1 MALEDARPDRFD
13 GASAAEH
20 EPVKAL
26 DRKLLR
32 EVVRLRGQALTIAI
46 VVASGVACYIAL
58 QSAWRALY
66 QSRDLYYQT
75 NHFAEVFVHLER
87 APKSVAGQVS
97 ELPGVARAYPRIV
110 EQVRL
115 PMDDLISPARGDLIS
130 VPSTGRAPMNG
141 LVLRAGRNLEPG
153 RYDEVLLNEPFAK
166 AHGLEPGDHISAV
179 INGKLRDLLVV
190 GHALSPEYVFAV
202 DSGLLMPDDERFT
215 PLWMLEDAI
224 AAAYRMEGAFNDLS
238 VKLEPGANQDSVL
251 SAIDRV
257 LKPYGGLGAYTRE
270 HQLSHSVLTS
280 EIQGIETLVIFLPTV
295 FLGVAAF
302 LLNVVFSRL
311 VALQRPQIA
320 VLKAMGYRNAT
331 IATHYLKMVA
341 LIVSFGALIGLGL
354 GVWLG
359 KGMLAMYAEFFRLPQ
374 MPQRVDLSVSI
385 NAILFSLIA
394 GALGASMS
402 VRAAVKLPPAAAMRP
417 PAPAKYRTAALERW
431 GMTKWM
437 SQPALMVFR
446 EIWRSPGRTALS
458 SLGIALALSIVI
470 LGRFGYDAYGP
481 MMMVQF
487 ERQQREDLTV
497 SFSDA
502 MPERGLGYLAHVPG
516 VEEVEGIR
524 ATPVRMRSKHH
535 WRDTMLMGIPD
546 ASRLRQL
553 FNLEFKNVP
562 IPKDGV
568 LLTSVLGKI
577 LNVEPGDVVQIEL
590 KEGDRGT
597 RELTVAGLIEEG
609 FGLQGYLSKDNLH
622 RLLRESPR
630 FSTALL
636 RIDVP
641 TEAEVQSRLNEI
653 PAIQAVSR
661 KSDAI
666 ASFEKQTDETMK
678 VMTLIMT
685 LFATAIAISIVYN
698 NARVSVSMRGRDLAT
713 LRVLGFTRG
722 EISAILLGEQ
732 AVQIAIAIP
741 LGLLLGTLGAKMLI
755 ASWADPEIFRIPFII
770 SDQTYAFSVA
780 VVLASGIA
788 SALLVRRKLDRLDLI
803 AVLKTR
809 E

>member
-1 MALEDARPDRFD
+1 MN
-13 GASAAEH
+13 
-20 EPVKAL
+20 AL
-26 DRKLLR
+26 DRKLFR
-32 EVVRLRGQALTIAI
+32 EVIRLRGQALTIAV
-46 VVASGVACYIAL
+46 VVASGVACYISL

-66 QSRDLYYQT
+66 ESRDLYYET
-75 NHFAEVFVHLER
+75 NRFADVFVHLDR
-87 APKSVAGQVS
+87 APKSVAGQVA
-97 ELPGVARAYPRIV
+97 ELPGVARAHPRIV
-110 EQVRL
+110 ERVRL

-130 VPSTGRAPMNG
+130 IPSTGKAPLNG

-153 RYDEVLLNEPFAK
+153 RYDEVLINEPFAD
-166 AHGLEPGDHISAV
+166 AHGLEPGDRLSAV
-179 INGKLRDLLVV
+179 INGKLRQLLIV
-190 GHALSPEYVFAV
+190 GLALSPEYVFAV
-202 DSGLLMPDDERFT
+202 DSGLLMPDDARFT

-224 AAAYRMEGAFNDLS
+224 AAAYQMEGAFNDLT
-238 VKLEPGANQDSVL
+238 VKLEPGANQDAVL
-251 SAIDRV
+251 TAIDRL
-257 LKPYGGLGAYTRE
+257 LKPYGGLGAFARE
-270 HQLSHSVLTS
+270 HQLSHSILTS
-280 EIQGIETLVIFLPTV
+280 EIQGIETLVIFLPGV

-311 VALQRPQIA
+311 VTLQRPQIA
-320 VLKAMGYRNAT
+320 VLKAMGYRNT
-331 IATHYLKMVA
+331 SIAVHYFKMVA

-374 MPQRVDLSVSI
+374 MPQRVDLAVSI
-385 NAILFSLIA
+385 NAILFSLLA
-394 GALGASMS
+394 GALGASLA
-402 VRAAVKLPPAAAMRP
+402 VRAAALLPPAAAMRP
-417 PAPAKYRTAALERW
+417 PAPATYKTTSIERW
-431 GMTKWM
+431 GLMKWFT
-437 SQPALMVFR
+437 QPTLMVLR
-446 EIWRSPGRTALS
+446 EIWRRPGRTALS

-497 SFSDA
+497 SFVEA
-502 MPERGLGYLAHVPG
+502 MPQRGLGYLAHVPG
-516 VEEVEGIR
+516 VAEVEGLR
-524 ATPVRMRSKHH
+524 MTPVRMRSGHR
-535 WRDTMLMGIPD
+535 WRDTVLVGIPSG
-546 ASRLRQL
+546 AQLRQL
-553 FNLEFKNVP
+553 FSLDFKYVP

-568 LLTSVLGKI
+568 LLTSVLGEI
-577 LNVEPGDVVQIEL
+577 LGVEVGDVIEIEL
-590 KEGDRGT
+590 KEGDRGD
-597 RELTVAGLIEEG
+597 RELTVAGLIDEG
-609 FGLQGYLSKDNLH
+609 FGLQGYVLKPNLH
-622 RLLRESPR
+622 RLLREAPR
-630 FSTALL
+630 FSSALL
-636 RIDVP
+636 RIDAP
-641 TEAEVQSRLNEI
+641 MESEVQSRLNEI
-653 PAIQAVSR
+653 PAIEAVSR

-678 VMTLIMT
+678 VMTFIMT

-741 LGLLLGTLGAKMLI
+741 LGLILGTIGAKALI

-770 SDQTYAFSVA
+770 SNQTYAFSVA
-780 VVLASGIA
+780 VVLASGVA

>member
-1 MALEDARPDRFD
+1 
-13 GASAAEH
+13 
-20 EPVKAL
+20 VNAL
-26 DRKLLR
+26 DRKLFR
-32 EVVRLRGQALTIAI
+32 EVVRLRGQALTIAV
-46 VVASGVACYIAL
+46 VVASGVACYISL

-66 QSRDLYYQT
+66 ESRDLYYET
-75 NHFAEVFVHLER
+75 NRFADVFVHLER
-87 APKSVAGQVS
+87 APKSVAGQVA

-130 VPSTGRAPMNG
+130 VPSTGRAPLNG
-141 LVLRAGRNLEPG
+141 LVLRAGRDLEPG
-153 RYDEVLLNEPFAK
+153 RYDEVLVNEPFAK
-166 AHGLEPGDHISAV
+166 VHGLEPGDHLSAV
-179 INGKLRDLLVV
+179 INGKLRRLLIV

-202 DSGLLMPDDERFT
+202 DSVLLMPDDARFT

-224 AAAYRMEGAFNDLS
+224 AAAYQMEGAFNDLA
-238 VKLEPGANQDSVL
+238 VKLEPGANEDAVL
-251 SAIDRV
+251 NAIDRV
-257 LKPYGGLGAYTRE
+257 LKPYGGLGALTRA
-270 HQLSHSVLTS
+270 HQLSHSILTS
-280 EIQGIETLVIFLPTV
+280 EIQGIETLVVFLPTV

-311 VALQRPQIA
+311 VTLQRPQIA
-320 VLKAMGYRNAT
+320 VLKAMGYRDTSVAL
-331 IATHYLKMVA
+331 HYFKMVA
-341 LIVSFGALIGLGL
+341 LIVSVGALIGLGL

-374 MPQRVDLSVSI
+374 MPQRVDLTVSA
-385 NAILFSLIA
+385 NAILFSLLA
-394 GALGASMS
+394 GGLGASLA
-402 VRAAVKLPPAAAMRP
+402 VRAAVLLPPAAAMRP
-417 PAPAKYRTAALERW
+417 PAPAKYKTAAVERW
-431 GMTKWM
+431 GLTKWF
-437 SQPALMVFR
+437 SQTTVMVFR
-446 EIWRSPGRTALS
+446 EIWRRPGRTALS

-481 MMMVQF
+481 MMTVQF

-497 SFSDA
+497 SFVDA
-502 MPERGLGYLAHVPG
+502 MPQRSLGYLAHVPG
-516 VEEVEGIR
+516 VEEVEGLR
-524 ATPVRMRSKHH
+524 MTPVRMRSEHR
-535 WRDTMLMGIPD
+535 WRDTVLIGIP
-546 ASRLRQL
+546 SRSQLRQL
-553 FNLEFKNVP
+553 FSLDFEYVP
-562 IPKDGV
+562 IPEEGV
-568 LLTSVLGKI
+568 LLTSVLGEI
-577 LNVEPGDVVQIEL
+577 LGVEPGDVIDIEL
-590 KEGDRGT
+590 KEGDRGE
-597 RELTVAGLIEEG
+597 RKLTVAGLIEEG
-609 FGLQGYLSKDNLH
+609 FGLQGYVSKPNLH
-622 RLLRESPR
+622 RLLREAPR
-630 FSTALL
+630 YSSALL
-636 RIDVP
+636 RIDAP
-641 TEAEVQSRLNEI
+641 MEGEVQSRLNDI

-678 VMTLIMT
+678 VMTFIMT

-732 AVQIAIAIP
+732 AVQVALAIP
-741 LGLLLGTLGAKMLI
+741 LGLILGTIGAEALI

-770 SDQTYAFSVA
+770 SNQTYAFSVA

-803 AVLKTR
+803 GVLKTR

>member
-1 MALEDARPDRFD
+1 
-13 GASAAEH
+13 
-20 EPVKAL
+20 VNAL
-26 DRKLLR
+26 DRKLFR
-32 EVVRLRGQALTIAI
+32 EVIRLRGQALTIAV
-46 VVASGVACYIAL
+46 VVASGVACYISL

-66 QSRDLYYQT
+66 ESRDLYYET
-75 NHFAEVFVHLER
+75 NRFADVFVHLDR
-87 APKSVAGQVS
+87 APKSVAGQVA

-110 EQVRL
+110 ERVRL

-130 VPSTGRAPMNG
+130 IPSTGKAPLNG

-153 RYDEVLLNEPFAK
+153 RYDEVLINEPFAD
-166 AHGLEPGDHISAV
+166 AHGLEPGDRLSAV
-179 INGKLRDLLVV
+179 INGKLRQLLIV
-190 GHALSPEYVFAV
+190 GLALSPEYVFAV
-202 DSGLLMPDDERFT
+202 DSGLLMPDDARFT

-224 AAAYRMEGAFNDLS
+224 AAAYQMEGAFNDLT
-238 VKLEPGANQDSVL
+238 VKLEPGANQDAVL
-251 SAIDRV
+251 TAIDRL
-257 LKPYGGLGAYTRE
+257 LKPYGGLGAFARE
-270 HQLSHSVLTS
+270 HQLSHSILTS
-280 EIQGIETLVIFLPTV
+280 EIQGIETLVIFLPGV

-311 VALQRPQIA
+311 VTLQRPQIA
-320 VLKAMGYRNAT
+320 VLKAMGYRNT
-331 IATHYLKMVA
+331 SIAVHYFKMVA

-374 MPQRVDLSVSI
+374 MPQRVDLAVSI
-385 NAILFSLIA
+385 NAILFSLLA
-394 GALGASMS
+394 GALGASLA
-402 VRAAVKLPPAAAMRP
+402 VRAAALLPPAAAMRP
-417 PAPAKYRTAALERW
+417 PAPATYKTTSIERW
-431 GMTKWM
+431 GLMKWFT
-437 SQPALMVFR
+437 QPTLMVLR
-446 EIWRSPGRTALS
+446 EIWRRPGRTALS

-497 SFSDA
+497 SFVEA
-502 MPERGLGYLAHVPG
+502 MPQRGLGYLAHVPG
-516 VEEVEGIR
+516 VAEVEGLR
-524 ATPVRMRSKHH
+524 MTPVRMRSGHR
-535 WRDTMLMGIPD
+535 WRDTVLVGIPSG
-546 ASRLRQL
+546 AQLRQL
-553 FNLEFKNVP
+553 FSLDFKYVP

-568 LLTSVLGKI
+568 LLTSVLGEI
-577 LNVEPGDVVQIEL
+577 LGVEVGDVIEIEL
-590 KEGDRGT
+590 KEGDRGD
-597 RELTVAGLIEEG
+597 RELTVAGLIDEG
-609 FGLQGYLSKDNLH
+609 FGLQGYVLKPNLH
-622 RLLRESPR
+622 RLLREAPR
-630 FSTALL
+630 FSSALL
-636 RIDVP
+636 RIDAP
-641 TEAEVQSRLNEI
+641 MESEVQSRLNEI
-653 PAIQAVSR
+653 PAIEAVSR

-678 VMTLIMT
+678 VMTFIMT

-741 LGLLLGTLGAKMLI
+741 LGLILGTIGAKALI

-770 SDQTYAFSVA
+770 SNQTYAFSVA
-780 VVLASGIA
+780 VVLASGVA

>member
-1 MALEDARPDRFD
+1 MR
-13 GASAAEH
+13 
-20 EPVKAL
+20 AL
-26 DRKLLR
+26 DRKLFR
-32 EVVRLRGQALTIAI
+32 EVVRLRGQALTIAV

-66 QSRDLYYQT
+66 QSRDLYYET
-75 NHFAEVFVHLER
+75 NRFADVFAHLER
-87 APKSVAGQVS
+87 APKSVARQVA
-97 ELPGVARAYPRIV
+97 ELPGVANAYPRLV

-130 VPSTGRAPMNG
+130 VPPAGKAPLNG

-153 RYDEVLLNEPFAK
+153 RYDEVLVNEPFAI
-166 AHGLEPGDHISAV
+166 AHGLSPGDHLSAV
-179 INGKLRDLLVV
+179 INGKLRKLLIV

-202 DSGLLMPDDERFT
+202 DTGLLMPDDERFT

-224 AAAYRMEGAFNDLS
+224 AAAYQMEGAFNDLA
-238 VKLEPGANQDSVL
+238 VKLEPGANVDAVL
-251 SAIDRV
+251 SAIDRL
-257 LKPYGGLGAYTRE
+257 LKPYGGLGAYARE
-270 HQLSHSVLTS
+270 HQLSHSILTS
-280 EIQGIETLVIFLPTV
+280 EIQGIETLVIFLPAV

-311 VALQRPQIA
+311 VTLQRPQIA
-320 VLKAMGYRNAT
+320 VLKAMGYRNPT
-331 IATHYLKMVA
+331 IALHYFKMVA
-341 LIVSFGALIGLGL
+341 LIVSFGAVIGLGL

-374 MPQRVDLSVSI
+374 MPQRVDLAVSV
-385 NAILFSLIA
+385 NAIVFSLLA
-394 GALGASMS
+394 GALGASLA
-402 VRAAVKLPPAAAMRP
+402 VRAAVILPPAAAMRP
-417 PAPAKYRTAALERW
+417 PAPAKYKTAAIERW
-431 GMTKWM
+431 GLTRWVKQT
-437 SQPALMVFR
+437 SLMVFR
-446 EIWRSPGRTALS
+446 EIWRRPGRTALS

-481 MMMVQF
+481 MMMIQF

-497 SFSDA
+497 SFVDA
-502 MPERGLGYLAHVPG
+502 MPQRSLGYLAHVPG
-516 VEEVEGIR
+516 VEEAEGIR
-524 ATPVRMRSKHH
+524 STAVRMRSGHR
-535 WRDTMLMGIPD
+535 WRDTILMGISNE
-546 ASRLRQL
+546 ARLRQL
-553 FNLEFKNVP
+553 FDLDFRHVP
-562 IPKDGV
+562 IPDEGV
-568 LLTSVLGKI
+568 LLTSVLAEI
-577 LNVEPGDVVQIEL
+577 LDVEEGDTIEIEL
-590 KEGDRGT
+590 KEGDRGD
-597 RELTVAGLIEEG
+597 RELIVAGLIEEG
-609 FGLQGYLSKDNLH
+609 FGLQGYLSKPNLH

-630 FSTALL
+630 FSSALL
-636 RIDVP
+636 RIDAP
-641 TEAEVQSRLNEI
+641 MESEVQSRLNDI

-678 VMTLIMT
+678 VMTFIMT

-732 AVQIAIAIP
+732 AVQIALAIP
-741 LGLLLGTLGAKMLI
+741 LGLILGTLGAKALI

-780 VVLASGIA
+780 VVLASGVA

-803 AVLKTR
+803 GVLKTR

>member
-1 MALEDARPDRFD
+1 MN
-13 GASAAEH
+13 
-20 EPVKAL
+20 AL
-26 DRKLLR
+26 DRKLFR
-32 EVVRLRGQALTIAI
+32 EVIRLRGQALTIAV
-46 VVASGVACYIAL
+46 VVASGVACYISL

-66 QSRDLYYQT
+66 ESRDLYYET
-75 NHFAEVFVHLER
+75 NRFADVFVHLDR
-87 APKSVAGQVS
+87 APKSVAGQVA

-110 EQVRL
+110 ERVRL

-130 VPSTGRAPMNG
+130 IPSTGKAPLNG

-153 RYDEVLLNEPFAK
+153 RYDEVLINEPFAD
-166 AHGLEPGDHISAV
+166 AHGLEPGDRLSAV
-179 INGKLRDLLVV
+179 INGKLRQLLIV
-190 GHALSPEYVFAV
+190 GLALSPEYVFAV
-202 DSGLLMPDDERFT
+202 DSGLLMPDDARFT

-224 AAAYRMEGAFNDLS
+224 AAAYQMEGAFNDLT
-238 VKLEPGANQDSVL
+238 VKLEPGANEDAVL
-251 SAIDRV
+251 TAIDRL
-257 LKPYGGLGAYTRE
+257 LKPYGGLGAFARE
-270 HQLSHSVLTS
+270 HQLSHSILTS
-280 EIQGIETLVIFLPTV
+280 EIQGIETLVIFLPGV

-311 VALQRPQIA
+311 VTLQRPQIA
-320 VLKAMGYRNAT
+320 VLKAMGYRNT
-331 IATHYLKMVA
+331 SIAVHYFKMVA
-341 LIVSFGALIGLGL
+341 VIVSFGALIGLGL

-374 MPQRVDLSVSI
+374 MPQRVDLAVSI
-385 NAILFSLIA
+385 NAILFSLLA
-394 GALGASMS
+394 GALGASLA
-402 VRAAVKLPPAAAMRP
+402 VRAAALLPPAAAMRP
-417 PAPAKYRTAALERW
+417 PAPATYKTTSIERW
-431 GMTKWM
+431 GLMKWFT
-437 SQPALMVFR
+437 QPTLMVLR
-446 EIWRSPGRTALS
+446 EIWRRPGRTALS

-497 SFSDA
+497 SFVEA
-502 MPERGLGYLAHVPG
+502 MPQRGLGYLAHVPG
-516 VEEVEGIR
+516 VAEVEGLR
-524 ATPVRMRSKHH
+524 MTPVRMRSGHR
-535 WRDTMLMGIPD
+535 WRDTVLVGIPSG
-546 ASRLRQL
+546 AQLRQL
-553 FNLEFKNVP
+553 FSLDFKYVP

-568 LLTSVLGKI
+568 LLTSVLGEI
-577 LNVEPGDVVQIEL
+577 LGVEVGDVIEIEL
-590 KEGDRGT
+590 KEGDRGD
-597 RELTVAGLIEEG
+597 RELTVAGLIDEG
-609 FGLQGYLSKDNLH
+609 FGLQGYVLKPNLH
-622 RLLRESPR
+622 RLLREAPR
-630 FSTALL
+630 FSSALL
-636 RIDVP
+636 RIDAP
-641 TEAEVQSRLNEI
+641 MESEVQSRLNEI
-653 PAIQAVSR
+653 PAIEAVSR

-678 VMTLIMT
+678 VMTFIMT

-741 LGLLLGTLGAKMLI
+741 LGLILGTIGAKALI

-770 SDQTYAFSVA
+770 SNQTYAFSVA
-780 VVLASGIA
+780 VVLASGVA